1 MADWLDAMRVV
12 LKDESQAVW
21 MAETSGVRTVEPK
34 VVKSV
39 VHLAAVW
46 DAKMVE
52 MMADLRDADLVGG
65 KDCQLVEL
73 KAACLAG
80 LMGLNWVERWVAWK
94 VSERDGQ

>member
-1 MADWLDAMRVV
+1 MADLLDAMRAV

-39 VHLAAVW
+39 VYLAAVRA
-46 DAKMVE
+46 AKMADK
-52 MMADLRDADLVGG
+52 MAGLRDADLVGG

-73 KAACLAG
+73 
-80 LMGLNWVERWVAWK
+80 
-94 VSERDGQ
+94 